1 MIFSAVPFEE
11 LSEQHMCSLIESAV
25 PERRSVEYKREL
37 PRGGDEA
44 KREFLADASSF
55 ANAGGGDLLY
65 GIEEQDGIPTSIT
78 PLQLN
83 PDQDALRW
91 EAAIRDGISPRVPGV
106 RVRAI
111 PVAGGHV
118 LLLRIPYSWVGPHAV
133 TFKGV
138 FRFYSR
144 TSAGKYLLDVGELR
158 SAYLGGIAIGDQIR
172 AFRSERLAIIE
183 ASDAPVLLASGP
195 KIVVQLV
202 SYEAL
207 SGRPQVD
214 LMLQAGSGLFQ
225 PLFTFG
231 GTERWNIDGLL
242 TYVERPWD
250 AHADF
255 AASGDQ
261 SPRVV
266 SYSQLFRNG
275 IFEGTDAYTLAPP
288 GDAQP
293 DPPYLYAYWFE
304 KAINTGLANPIEVM
318 RRIGVECPIAILVTV
333 LGARGYQVLSG
344 DKLADSRSSDRK
356 IDRDLLVLP
365 DIVLETY
372 PTEYRTELPRLLRS
386 IVDAFWQ
393 AGGWPR
399 SNGYSANG
407 DWIEGR

>member
-1 MIFSAVPFEE
+1 MIFPAVPFDD
-11 LSEQHMCSLIESAV
+11 LGEQHLRSLIESGIA
-25 PERRSVEYKREL
+25 ERRTIEYKREL
-37 PRGGDEA
+37 PGGGDEA

-55 ANAGGGDLLY
+55 ANASGGDLIY
-65 GIEEQDGIPTSIT
+65 GMDEQDGVPVAIT

-106 RVRAI
+106 RIRAI
-111 PVAGGHV
+111 PVSGGHV
-118 LLLRIPYSWVGPHAV
+118 LLIRIPYSWVSPHAV

-138 FRFYSR
+138 FRFYQR

-158 SAYLGGIAIGDQIR
+158 SAFLGGIALGDQIR
-172 AFRSERLAIIE
+172 AFRTERLAIIG

-207 SGRPQVD
+207 RGRPQVD

-242 TYVERPWD
+242 SYVDRPWD
-250 AHADF
+250 PVTDPPF
-255 AASGDQ
+255 DDQ
-261 SPRVV
+261 SPRVIA
-266 SYSQLFRNG
+266 YSQLFRNG
-275 IFEGTDAYTLAPP
+275 IFEGVDADTLSPP
-288 GDAQP
+288 FGDQP
-293 DPPYLYAYWFE
+293 PDSPHFYAYWFE

-333 LGARGYQVLSG
+333 LGARGYKVLSG
-344 DKLADSRSSDRK
+344 DKLTDSRSTNRQ

-365 DIVLETY
+365 DVVLESY
-372 PTEYRTELPRLLRS
+372 PTEYRTELPRLLRP

-399 SNGYSANG
+399 SNGYSPDG
-407 DWIEGR
+407 DWIEEK